1 MSIDIDSLL
10 LKTLSFGDFDT
21 ANLIINKCGIKVD
34 EINLFNYAILTN
46 NTKIIEWLL
55 SRNYKISRQNIIDLL
70 TQKDTKFICKI
81 INKIDTLDFIDLV
94 LNEVNLAILTILN
107 DYRNI
112 KFLCMSILNQAIKT
126 DNHYIFDWICKKFNI
141 FIGSEIFSNIYKYNA
156 TKCYDSALI
165 LQPLF

>member
-94 LNEVNLAILTILN
+94 LNEVNLAI
-107 DYRNI
+107 
-112 KFLCMSILNQAIKT
+112 
-126 DNHYIFDWICKKFNI
+126 
-141 FIGSEIFSNIYKYNA
+141 
-156 TKCYDSALI
+156 
-165 LQPLF
+165 